1 MSANNKDMS
10 PGEQERPSLD
20 DARSQY
26 VGRLAEFR
34 HQFYLGLDN
43 DDHARLEQSSDTY
56 RQSFQAHL
64 LGLQAC
70 NASSLDLGATTL
82 EEVQTRRDSIT
93 EAFTKKPVQMVHG
106 TEALIGMS
114 TSMSAI
120 LNAAQGH
127 WAAAVGSGILSAT
140 VAAGLKYRKNTVIN
154 SEIKD
159 NDLVVST
166 LKELEQKGEETTVE
180 HSMDVLGATIESER
194 LAVMAIAAV
203 SQRAKTFT
211 PFGYARLAI
220 YKAKT
225 NRAARLKNI

>member
-1 MSANNKDMS
+1 MSVNNENM
-10 PGEQERPSLD
+10 PPAEQERPSLD

-34 HQFYLGLDN
+34 HQFYLGLNN
-43 DDHARLEQSSDTY
+43 DDHARLEQSSNTY

-70 NASSLDLGATTL
+70 NADNRNLGATTL
-82 EEVQTRRDSIT
+82 EEIQTRRSNIA
-93 EAFTKKPVQMVHG
+93 EAFTKSPVQMVYG
-106 TEALIGMS
+106 TEAFLGMS
-114 TSMSAI
+114 TSMSAV
-120 LNAAQGH
+120 LNAVQGH

-140 VAAGLKYRKNTVIN
+140 IAAGLKYRKNTVID

-159 NDLVVST
+159 NDLVKSS
-166 LKELEQKGEETTVE
+166 LEELEQKGEETTVE
-180 HSMDVLGATIESER
+180 HSMNVLGATVESEK
-194 LAVMAIAAV
+194 LAVMSIAAV

-220 YKAKT
+220 YKART
-225 NRAARLKNI
+225 NWAARSKKA